1 MTALGIF
8 LVACGGDD
16 AENPEDSDERFPAN
30 QQIGPMSLHVPE
42 AWEEFDVESSDKG
55 EATGFSEAQ
64 DGTAERYVMTRTD
77 FPGARNVGS
86 ANRVMFAEVQY
97 RGGQIE
103 EVEEVEIAGADVAWR
118 ADLAWPGDRGEV
130 TARYWIAHDEDS
142 GVIAAAEYGGYW
154 DGPGG
159 TGCLRRD
166 PRTHSGSPRVNGKF

>member
-1 MTALGIF
+1 M
-8 LVACGGDD
+8 ACGGDD

-55 EATGFSEAQ
+55 ETTGFSEAQ

-86 ANRVMFAEVQY
+86 ANRVMSAEVQY

-118 ADLAWPGDRGEV
+118 ADLAR
-130 TARYWIAHDEDS
+130 
-142 GVIAAAEYGGYW
+142 
-154 DGPGG
+154 
-159 TGCLRRD
+159 
-166 PRTHSGSPRVNGKF
+166 